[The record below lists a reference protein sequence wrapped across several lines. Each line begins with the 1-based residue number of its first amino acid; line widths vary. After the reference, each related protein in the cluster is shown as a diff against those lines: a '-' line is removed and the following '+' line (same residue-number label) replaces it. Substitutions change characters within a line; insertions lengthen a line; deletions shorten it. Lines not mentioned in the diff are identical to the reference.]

1 MSKYTP
7 HQQRQQKG
15 LFLFSA
21 FCVVVMSVDFSSRQ
35 LSPLQLVVA
44 FVLIGIPLLAMIRIV
59 YMWNSGQ

>member
-1 MSKYTP
+1 
-7 HQQRQQKG
+7 
-15 LFLFSA
+15 
-21 FCVVVMSVDFSSRQ
+21 MSVDFLSRQ